1 VKKFLVTM
9 LTGAFLFAS
18 LAATIGCGEDTT
30 KKDKDKDAK
39 KDEKKDDKKP

>member
-9 LTGAFLFAS
+9 LTGAFLLTS

-30 KKDKDKDAK
+30 KKKDEPKKEEKK
-39 KDEKKDDKKP
+39 KDEK